1 MISSQCAVRL
11 NQPGV
16 WSCNS
21 WLLCRMRG
29 RAPGFWHADEASG
42 HVRVMCRHCGAM
54 RLRQG
59 LPVRAWLRAVACPG
73 KAAQTAGY
81 IARRAR
87 ARQIK
92 CTMVSGYLAM
102 GLRVCMT
109 KCAVLSRPGLACAQS
124 HTHGLRRHAICV
136 DSGQAC
142 DLHLCVA
149 WLLHNADA
157 AGIACNFAFAAERQS
172 RGPGYSVLAGLK
184 ALTGSRVAYVAQ
196 ILRHRLP
203 MIVQN
208 GKTLWQTLDKSG
220 RAIYNVIALNI
231 SADHPRPLAGG

>member
-1 MISSQCAVRL
+1 
-11 NQPGV
+11 
-16 WSCNS
+16 
-21 WLLCRMRG
+21 MRG

-42 HVRVMCRHCGAM
+42 HVLVMCRHCGAM

-81 IARRAR
+81 IARRAG

-92 CTMVSGYLAM
+92 CTMVSGYRAIGLRVCKTKCRQPYTSLADYPAM

-142 DLHLCVA
+142 ELHLCVA

-157 AGIACNFAFAAERQS
+157 AGIACGFAFAAERQS

>member
-1 MISSQCAVRL
+1 
-11 NQPGV
+11 
-16 WSCNS
+16 
-21 WLLCRMRG
+21 MRG

-42 HVRVMCRHCGAM
+42 HVLVMCRHCGAM

-81 IARRAR
+81 IARRAG

-92 CTMVSGYLAM
+92 CTMVSGYRAIGSRVCKTKCRQPYTFLADYLAM

-149 WLLHNADA
+149 CLLHNADA

-196 ILRHRLP
+196 ILSHRLP

-231 SADHPRPLAGG
+231 SADHPRPLARG

>member
-1 MISSQCAVRL
+1 MCGQCVVIAA
-11 NQPGV
+11 
-16 WSCNS
+16 
-21 WLLCRMRG
+21 LC
-29 RAPGFWHADEASG
+29 A
-42 HVRVMCRHCGAM
+42 
-54 RLRQG
+54 LRQG

-92 CTMVSGYLAM
+92 CIMASGYRAMVFRVCKTKCRQPYTSLADYPAM

-124 HTHGLRRHAICV
+124 HTHGLRWHAICV

-149 WLLHNADA
+149 CLLHNADA

-196 ILRHRLP
+196 ILSHRLP